1 MTAYK
6 EPRTA
11 PDTATGEEIG
21 LADIVGFF
29 KRQWLTIAVG
39 AVLAVVV
46 TVIYLSLFVH
56 PLFTS
61 TATLVVVSPT
71 FEPEPEGGELSLQ
84 GYQRLLDS
92 GAVRAQTGLQL
103 QEEQILE
110 PGEAFRLQSQI
121 FISRRQDTTALAPV
135 LELAGFAGS
144 PEKAA
149 AVANTWAEVFIAL
162 TRELATSATT
172 ASVEV
177 LEGEYAQVMASLEEK
192 ETELQALESALQNEL
207 DKTANAWSRS
217 LVAARAKTA
226 DMVAEHQ
233 NATRVL
239 MTDLLEE
246 RLGGTGQGDLRAT
259 APGQAKLRQLAA
271 VRIQLAQTSP
281 LMILEAKSSAIGRGA
296 EGAAGG
302 PVVVFERAT
311 GEEAVPEKLTVR
323 SRGSV
328 DAGRFEER
336 TETVSEIDPNYGELA
351 MRAAE
356 IELELRELVSDDWGP
371 VAALTAELE
380 QLQRER
386 LAELEKLREER
397 GAERAALERK
407 RRRELDAIAR
417 TQRGKI
423 AGLQRG
429 ITELEGLATGL
440 VAGKS
445 EALLSQ
451 VQDDTGAVRVAAS
464 AVPTGQRESR
474 QIRLMALLA
483 AFAGGVLGFVVAL
496 FREFGAATPGR
507 V

>member
-1 MTAYK
+1 MTATE

-11 PDTATGEEIG
+11 PDTATGEEIS
-21 LADIVGFF
+21 LAEIVGFF
-29 KRQWLTIAVG
+29 KRQWLTIAAG
-39 AVLAVVV
+39 AVLAVAV
-46 TVIYLSLFVH
+46 TVVYLGLLVH

-71 FEPEPEGGELSLQ
+71 FAPEPEGGELSLQ

-92 GAVRAQTGLQL
+92 GAVRAQTGHQL

-110 PGEAFRLQSQI
+110 PGEPFRLQSQI

-135 LELAGFAGS
+135 LELGGYAKS

-149 AVANTWAEVFIAL
+149 AVANTWAEVFIDM
-162 TRELATSATT
+162 TEELATSATT

-177 LEGEYAQVMASLEEK
+177 LEGEYAEVMVSLEEK
-192 ETELQALESALQNEL
+192 ETELQALETDFQSEL
-207 DKTANAWSRS
+207 DRTANAWSRS
-217 LVAARAKTA
+217 LVAAKAKTA
-226 DMVAEHQ
+226 DLVAEHQ

-239 MTDLLEE
+239 MTDLLEA
-246 RLGGTGQGDLRAT
+246 RLGGEEQGNLRVT
-259 APGQAKLRQLAA
+259 APVQAKLRQLAA

-281 LMILEAKSSAIGRGA
+281 LMILEAKTSVIGRGA
-296 EGAAGG
+296 EAAASG
-302 PVVVFERAT
+302 PVVVVERAT
-311 GEEAVPEKLTVR
+311 GEETVSDKLTFR
-323 SRGSV
+323 SPGSV
-328 DAGRFEER
+328 GVGRFEER
-336 TETVSEIDPNYGELA
+336 TETVPEIDPNYGELA

-356 IELELRELVSDDWGP
+356 LELELRELVTDDWGP

-380 QLQRER
+380 QLQRQR
-386 LAELEKLREER
+386 LAQLEQLREER
-397 GAERAALERK
+397 GVERAALERK
-407 RRRELDAIAR
+407 RRRELDAISR
-417 TQRGKI
+417 RQRGKI
-423 AGLQRG
+423 AGLQRS

-451 VQDDTGAVRVAAS
+451 VQEDTGAVRVAAS
-464 AVPTGQRESR
+464 AVPTGQRDSR

-496 FREFGAATPGR
+496 FREFGAATSGR